1 MEKIPLIFCTLS
13 YHSTKDPLRPSGTL
27 DHNSWLLI
35 FEISHH
41 LYLLSC
47 LREYWNHFK
56 TPTLSFYS
64 LTGTKL
70 QQCMALT
77 FMCCKSLRS
86 QLQKRTCKSCNLN
99 KLRSWGKCSLRL
111 QMSHRKRSSCP
122 KHSARLNS
130 KYKNVMFTVSML
142 WNRRICGI
150 KAGYCMHVQ

>member
-1 MEKIPLIFCTLS
+1 MN
-13 YHSTKDPLRPSGTL
+13 HSTSTSIHLPHDR
-27 DHNSWLLI
+27 WLVI

-41 LYLLSC
+41 LYQLSC

-56 TPTLSFYS
+56 THTLSFYS

-77 FMCCKSLRS
+77 FMCYKSLRS

-122 KHSARLNS
+122 KYSARLNS

-142 WNRRICGI
+142 WNRRIYGI
-150 KAGYCMHVQ
+150 KGPCMHVQYSSSRHSLNTSQHK